1 MKNFIRLNIND
12 NYLSLG
18 TLFRVIKEESNN
30 TNTFWQ
36 HTLFSIIFN
45 TEDIADSTINNYCT
59 GLRSINS
66 KYKEQI
72 LDLKTKFNDN
82 PKILIPILDKI

>member
-18 TLFRVIKEESNN
+18 NLFRVIKEESNN

-36 HTLFSIIFN
+36 HTLFSI
-45 TEDIADSTINNYCT
+45 DSHASTNI
-59 GLRSINS
+59 LLPLVASLFLLKS
-66 KYKEQI
+66 K
-72 LDLKTKFNDN
+72 
-82 PKILIPILDKI
+82 